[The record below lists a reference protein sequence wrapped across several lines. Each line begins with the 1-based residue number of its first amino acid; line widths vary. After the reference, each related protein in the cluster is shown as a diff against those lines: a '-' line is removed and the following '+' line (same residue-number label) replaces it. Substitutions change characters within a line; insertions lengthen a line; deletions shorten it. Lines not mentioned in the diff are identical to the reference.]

1 MMPDVTRVRALRC
14 LCGRHLEAGHDIAL
28 HDLLREH
35 VELEHPYAESPT
47 DERVRS
53 MVSAAA
59 YDLHHVPVGVEDNLE
74 EEGFGPEPY

>member
-1 MMPDVTRVRALRC
+1 MPDVIRVRALRC
-14 LCGRHLEAGHDIAL
+14 PCGRHLEAGHDIAL

-35 VELEHPYAESPT
+35 VELEHPYAEPPT

-59 YDLHHVPVGVEDNLE
+59 YDLHHVRVGAQDGLE